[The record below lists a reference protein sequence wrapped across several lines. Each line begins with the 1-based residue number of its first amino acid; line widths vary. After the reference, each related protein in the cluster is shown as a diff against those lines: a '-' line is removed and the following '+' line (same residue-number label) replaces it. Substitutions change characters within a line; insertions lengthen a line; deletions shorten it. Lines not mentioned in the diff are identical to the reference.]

1 MANSTTNSKEQNTVS
16 SKLLTLD
23 DTVKA
28 FTEIMDS
35 SMVPAIS
42 DGMSYTDESYDITWN
57 IDNIL
62 LFGRTLTYLHSQR
75 DSKQNYLN
83 SLENTLD
90 SYEERPTLYGD
101 EKIQEQRA
109 KCGETQEVV
118 KNMKRLVELYVHLFN
133 KFVGDF
139 IGMSGHSESDVAKLV
154 DDVSKYLDMKRR
166 NNMKTNS
173 KYSTDI

>member
-1 MANSTTNSKEQNTVS
+1 MANSTTTTEAQNVS

-28 FTEIMDS
+28 FTEQMDS
-35 SMVPAIS
+35 SMVPPIS

-62 LFGRTLTYLHSQR
+62 LYGRTLNYLHSQR
-75 DSKQNYLN
+75 DNKQNYLN

-90 SYEERPTLYGD
+90 QMEERESLYGD
-101 EKIQEQRA
+101 EKIAEQRS
-109 KCGETQEVV
+109 KCGQAQEVV
-118 KNMKRLVELYVHLFN
+118 KNMKRLIELYVQLFN

-139 IGMSGHSESDVAKLV
+139 IGLDGHSESDVAKLV
-154 DDVSKYLDMKRR
+154 DDVSKYLEMKKR

>member
-62 LFGRTLTYLHSQR
+62 LFGRTLT
-75 DSKQNYLN
+75 
-83 SLENTLD
+83 
-90 SYEERPTLYGD
+90 
-101 EKIQEQRA
+101 
-109 KCGETQEVV
+109 
-118 KNMKRLVELYVHLFN
+118 
-133 KFVGDF
+133 
-139 IGMSGHSESDVAKLV
+139 
-154 DDVSKYLDMKRR
+154 
-166 NNMKTNS
+166 
-173 KYSTDI
+173 